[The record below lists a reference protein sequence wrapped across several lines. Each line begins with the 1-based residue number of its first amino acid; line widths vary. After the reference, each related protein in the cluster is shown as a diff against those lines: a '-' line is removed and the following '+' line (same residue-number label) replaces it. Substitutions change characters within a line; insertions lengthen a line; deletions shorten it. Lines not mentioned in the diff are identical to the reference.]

1 MAIPK
6 VNKEECT
13 GCEECVEECPAE
25 AITIV
30 DDVAVINKDECTECS
45 ACVDTCPAE
54 ALTEEG

>member
-13 GCEECVEECPAE
+13 GCEECVEECPAD
-25 AITIV
+25 AIAMV
-30 DDVAVINKDECTECS
+30 DGIAVINNDECTECS

-54 ALTEEG
+54 AITED

>member
-25 AITIV
+25 AIKVV
-30 DDVAVINKDECTECS
+30 DDVAVIDSNECTECS

-54 ALTEEG
+54 ALTEDD

>member
-25 AITIV
+25 AISMK
-30 DDVAVINKDECTECS
+30 DDVAVIDGNECTECS

-54 ALTEEG
+54 AITED